1 MGNLY
6 LYHFAKQAFGKF
18 HLLRPNSSKMS
29 RLGKFFLSYHANKLK
44 NFSPYMVYFPKTF
57 LKNLFEMLIN

>member
-6 LYHFAKQAFGKF
+6 LYHFAKQAFCQVSFTKYTQEQNVTWQVF
-18 HLLRPNSSKMS
+18 S
-29 RLGKFFLSYHANKLK
+29 FLPNKLID
-44 NFSPYMVYFPKTF
+44 FPPYMVYSPKTF